1 MEKTLELEL
10 LRTLVTI
17 ANQQS
22 FAATAVHLGKTQ
34 SAITQQ
40 MQRLEEKIGHPLFEK
55 QGRQKQLTDH
65 GQRLLVYA
73 RHMLAIHDE
82 ALLSLQNRQ
91 IQGLVRIGAPHDVSD
106 TMLPLVLQEIAQNFP
121 SMQMDVHVG
130 RSPFLMESLKQGE
143 LDLVISNRE
152 DPSLEGFVLRSSPTV
167 WLCGANYVHDPSKP
181 IPLVLADGPSI
192 FRRLACE
199 SLDAMNIAWTPRHTC
214 TSLVGILAALRAGL
228 GVTSRGVEQLDP
240 GLRVL
245 GKGDG
250 MPALPDLIYH
260 LYIRSHVINPVTRQ
274 VFENLKSRILFAGS
288 LRERAV
294 SLDATSAPPSR
305 S

>member
-1 MEKTLELEL
+1 MEKTLELDL

-17 ANQQS
+17 ANLQS
-22 FAATAVHLGKTQ
+22 FAATAVHQGRTQ

-40 MQRLEEKIGHPLFEK
+40 MQRLEEKVGHPLFEK
-55 QGRQKQLTDH
+55 HGRQKRLTDH
-65 GQRLLVYA
+65 GQRLLGYA
-73 RHMLAIHDE
+73 RHLLAIHDE

-152 DPSLEGFVLRSSPTV
+152 DASFEGFVLRSSPTV
-167 WLCGANYVHDPSKP
+167 WLCSANYVHDPAKL
-181 IPLVLADGPSI
+181 IPLILADGPSI
-192 FRRLACE
+192 YHKLACE
-199 SLDAMNIAWTPRHTC
+199 ALESVGIRWTPRHTS
-214 TSLVGILAALRAGL
+214 TSLVGVLAAVRAGL
-228 GVTSRGVEQLDP
+228 GVTARGVEQLDP

-245 GKGDG
+245 GTGDG
-250 MPALPDLIYH
+250 MPVLPELVYR

-274 VFENLKSRILFAGS
+274 VFENLKARMFTTVV
-288 LRERAV
+288 E
-294 SLDATSAPPSR
+294 
-305 S
+305 